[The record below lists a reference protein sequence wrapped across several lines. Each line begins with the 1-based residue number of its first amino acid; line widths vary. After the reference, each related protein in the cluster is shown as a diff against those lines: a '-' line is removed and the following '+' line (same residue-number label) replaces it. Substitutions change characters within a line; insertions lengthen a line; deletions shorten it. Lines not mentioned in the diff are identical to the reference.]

1 MFSSD
6 VYIIKIPYTKI
17 IIFLSQ
23 LNCSMKQM
31 CSLRVLFLVLTPEAI
46 GFCDRFYSLHV
57 LSFFK
62 ESKRRSSTIFM
73 LKSVRS
79 HGRRYDDNGEEVTI
93 H

>member
-1 MFSSD
+1 MLHETNVFS
-6 VYIIKIPYTKI
+6 IK
-17 IIFLSQ
+17 
-23 LNCSMKQM
+23 
-31 CSLRVLFLVLTPEAI
+31 VHFLVLTPEAI

-62 ESKRRSSTIFM
+62 ENERRSSTILM

-93 H
+93 IH